1 MIESGESY
9 GFPLTIAAI
18 SDVGRVRNNNE
29 DSQGHAWLPDG
40 SLFVIVADGMG
51 GHEAGEVASG
61 LAVQVV
67 EEVIS
72 RDPDDDPRKRLYDA
86 LLEANAAI
94 LDEGQRSGTRGMG
107 TTAITAV
114 LKGQEAYIAQI
125 GDSRCYHIRRGQLA
139 WRSMDH
145 TRVQMLVDNGEITDE
160 EARTHPE
167 AGMLTRALGH
177 DRMADGRPLEPDVL
191 PQPLWLEAQDALLF
205 CSDGLHDLLEDWE
218 IGEMVAG
225 RAPDE
230 AAGMLV
236 EAACERGGHDN
247 VTVTIITA
255 GARAGTYD
263 PNYVPEAWQRAAPS
277 AGNPAEYDTFDGYD
291 EETEQGIPQAA
302 APQYLSTAAAAP
314 ALSSSPG
321 PTPITATTGVISPA
335 ALAGA
340 QPAAEKD
347 NRKMMIYVGVAAGG
361 LILLFLLLAVIAVVL
376 FVVMS

>member
-1 MIESGESY
+1 MIETGESY

-67 EEVIS
+67 EDVVT
-72 RDPDDDPRKRLYDA
+72 RDPEDDPRKRLHDA

-94 LDEGQRSGTRGMG
+94 LDEGSRSGTRGMG

-114 LKGQEAYIAQI
+114 LKGQQVYIAQI

-139 WRSMDH
+139 WRSLDH

-177 DRMADGRPLEPDVL
+177 DRMADGRPLEPDVI
-191 PQPLWLEAQDALLF
+191 PEPLWLETQDALLL

-218 IGEMVAG
+218 ISETVAG
-225 RAPDE
+225 RTPDE

-255 GARAGTYD
+255 GPRAGDYD
-263 PNYVPEAWQRAAPS
+263 PNYVPEAWQNPTTGQNS
-277 AGNPAEYDTFDGYD
+277 ADYDTFDGYD

-302 APQYLSTAAAAP
+302 APQYLEQGAAAATP
-314 ALSSSPG
+314 AAQT
-321 PTPITATTGVISPA
+321 PTPITANTGVISPA
-335 ALAGA
+335 ALADA
-340 QPAAEKD
+340 QPSED
-347 NRKMMIYVGVAAGG
+347 GNSKMMIYIGVAVGG
-361 LILLFLLLAVIAVVL
+361 FVVLFLILAVVAVVL
-376 FVVMS
+376 YVVMA

>member
-1 MIESGESY
+1 MTETGESY

-29 DSQGHAWLPDG
+29 DSQGHAWLSDG

-67 EEVIS
+67 EEVVT
-72 RDPDDDPRKRLYDA
+72 RDLEDDPRKRLFDA

-94 LDEGQRSGTRGMG
+94 LEEGQRSGTRGMG

-114 LKGQEAYIAQI
+114 VKGQEVYIALI

-139 WRSMDH
+139 WRSLDH

-191 PQPLWLEAQDALLF
+191 PEPLWLESQDALLF

-218 IGEMVAG
+218 IGEIVAG
-225 RAPDE
+225 RPPNE

-247 VTVTIITA
+247 VTVTIVTA
-255 GARAGTYD
+255 GPRAGDYD
-263 PNYVPEAWQRAAPS
+263 PNYVPETWQ
-277 AGNPAEYDTFDGYD
+277 NPAMGHDTSGEFDTFDGYD

-302 APQYLSTAAAAP
+302 APQYLEQAAVAAP
-314 ALSSSPG
+314 AATP
-321 PTPITATTGVISPA
+321 PAPITATTGVISPA
-335 ALAGA
+335 DFATP
-340 QPAAEKD
+340 QEAETD
-347 NRKMMIYVGVAAGG
+347 NRKMMIYIGVAAGG
-361 LILLFLLLAVIAVVL
+361 LVLLFLLLAIIGVVL
-376 FVVMS
+376 FVVMA